1 MVVVTVVTVVD
12 EVAVELAE
20 VLATVVDVVLLAR
33 VDDVAT
39 ELEPRAVLVLVV
51 VVELPFVPVEVLL
64 LEGGE

>member
-1 MVVVTVVTVVD
+1 MVTVVD

>member
-1 MVVVTVVTVVD
+1 MVTVVD

-39 ELEPRAVLVLVV
+39 DDVESRAVLVLVV